1 MNVNSGIVPIRVEAT
16 LLSTYISLKLI
27 KLNGKTLPNIAML
40 IRRILFLLNLNFTIS
55 FLQKTNKTK
64 VAINSL

>member
-27 KLNGKTLPNIAML
+27 KLNGKTLPNIAMQ